1 MGRTVTK
8 TQKCESFFHIFADRK
23 EDDEEEEEDNDEEPI
38 MAFEQADEILGLIH
52 ENVIQYV
59 GASYF
64 GVEIPE
70 LEQDNFGDV
79 DDDDYEDDDD
89 EEGDSPDKKRK
100 EERVKKK
107 KNASKIK
114 YRVV

>member
-1 MGRTVTK
+1 
-8 TQKCESFFHIFADRK
+8 
-23 EDDEEEEEDNDEEPI
+23 

-70 LEQDNFGDV
+70 LGRFDIYN
-79 DDDDYEDDDD
+79 
-89 EEGDSPDKKRK
+89 
-100 EERVKKK
+100 
-107 KNASKIK
+107 
-114 YRVV
+114 

>member
-1 MGRTVTK
+1 
-8 TQKCESFFHIFADRK
+8 
-23 EDDEEEEEDNDEEPI
+23 

-70 LEQDNFGDV
+70 LGRFDIYNWLEQDNFGD
-79 DDDDYEDDDD
+79 EDDEDYDD
-89 EEGDSPDKKRK
+89 EDENDEGDEPKKSKKSGAAKK
-100 EERVKKK
+100 EEECKQ
-107 KNASKIK
+107 N
-114 YRVV
+114 

>member
-1 MGRTVTK
+1 MGVTK
-8 TQKCESFFHIFADRK
+8 TQKSESFFHIFSNRK
-23 EDDEEEEEDNDEEPI
+23 EDDDEEEGDEDEEPV

-70 LEQDNFGDV
+70 LEQDNFGD
-79 DDDDYEDDDD
+79 EDD
-89 EEGDSPDKKRK
+89 EEDDEGDEPKKSKKSGAAKK
-100 EERVKKK
+100 EEECKQ
-107 KNASKIK
+107 N
-114 YRVV
+114 

>member
-1 MGRTVTK
+1 
-8 TQKCESFFHIFADRK
+8 
-23 EDDEEEEEDNDEEPI
+23 

-70 LEQDNFGDV
+70 LEQDNFGD
-79 DDDDYEDDDD
+79 EDDEDYDD
-89 EEGDSPDKKRK
+89 EDEDDEGDEPKKSKKSGAAKK
-100 EERVKKK
+100 EEECKQ
-107 KNASKIK
+107 N
-114 YRVV
+114 